1 MFEFAA
7 GLDVVLAAA
16 DFIFFELG
24 MAAPLFS
31 DHPPSP
37 HTGAGLTGMVIE
49 PGLDKLRNLVIR
61 QLSNVFEFDGGED
74 SAALDSGIHSA
85 LGRVER
91 CFSGI
96 VLKRY
101 RREDGAVVFNPFHS
115 GQYCIFLYYLGREL
129 SLQGAAGLADRVYYL
144 NRALNGVDLF
154 HQVELPDV
162 FCVEHPLGSV
172 IGRARFGN
180 GFFFAQGVTVGGNKG
195 AYPVIGAHVSML
207 SNSKVVG
214 ASVIGDHVILSANSY
229 VKDTVIP
236 PHSIVFG
243 QDRNLVIKP
252 NPGGLTAEIFHS
264 SVA

>member
-1 MFEFAA
+1 MPWIVENGVERLRALVARQLGAMFEYHPAEDAA
-7 GLDVVLAAA
+7 PLDSALAAA
-16 DFIFFELG
+16 LER
-24 MAAPLFS
+24 
-31 DHPPSP
+31 
-37 HTGAGLTGMVIE
+37 T
-49 PGLDKLRNLVIR
+49 R
-61 QLSNVFEFDGGED
+61 
-74 SAALDSGIHSA
+74 
-85 LGRVER
+85 R

-101 RREDGAVVFNPFHS
+101 RREDGTAVFNPFHS
-115 GQYCIFLYYLGREL
+115 GQYCIFLYHLGRVL
-129 SLQGAAGLADRVYYL
+129 ALQGAASLADRIYYL

-195 AYPVIGAHVSML
+195 AYPVLGAHVSML

-229 VKDTVIP
+229 VKDAVIP

-243 QDRNLVIKP
+243 QDRHLVIKP